1 MLTFESVYIL
11 NLSLLRAG
19 SLRVAINSWVLRATK
34 IADNVGMTVI
44 RYLKMLVI
52 KRKAMQKYCIANSSL
67 LPSKLFLPRS
77 QVSYVSSVLVFIT
90 CAYYTFST
98 NKVNDLLNESKLQF
112 IDVQNHYFTQIFKRK
127 KIRLS

>member
-34 IADNVGMTVI
+34 IADNVGMTI
-44 RYLKMLVI
+44 RYLKMLI
-52 KRKAMQKYCIANSSL
+52 SEKRKAMQKYCIANSSL

-77 QVSYVSSVLVFIT
+77 QVSYVSSVLVSFH
-90 CAYYTFST
+90 CLC
-98 NKVNDLLNESKLQF
+98 VL
-112 IDVQNHYFTQIFKRK
+112 YFFN
-127 KIRLS
+127 